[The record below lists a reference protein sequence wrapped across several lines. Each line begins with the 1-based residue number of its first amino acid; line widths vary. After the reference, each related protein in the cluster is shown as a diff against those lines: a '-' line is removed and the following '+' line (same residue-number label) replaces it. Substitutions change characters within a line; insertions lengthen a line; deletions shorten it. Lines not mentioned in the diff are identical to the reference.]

1 MPGGDGMR
9 VSSQA
14 ELDKALADG
23 VGEIL
28 IVSPADVWIEL
39 RDTGSATVRAYDS
52 ATVRAYD
59 SATAWAYDSA
69 TVEAYGSATAW
80 AYDSATAWASDSAT
94 AWASDSATV
103 EAYGS
108 ATAWAYDS
116 ATVRA
121 SDSATVEAYDSA
133 TVEAYGSA
141 TVEAYGSA
149 TVEAYGSATVRA
161 YDSAT
166 VEAYGSA
173 TVQASKYVAV
183 RLHSAR
189 VTLDGGVLIDLTQL
203 DLTDP
208 ATWCDYHGVTVT
220 DGIAE
225 VFKAVNDQWTTDRGI
240 NYQPGSLPTAPD
252 WKPTRE
258 CGHGLHFCARPAVSK
273 DQYFPAATRF
283 VRVGVRLDEMVC
295 LGDKIKAPRVVS
307 PCNEVDI
314 HGQVVSA

>member
-9 VSSQA
+9 VTSQA

-39 RDTGSATVRAYDS
+39 RDTGSATVWAYDSATVWAYGSATVWASGSATVMAYDS
-52 ATVRAYD
+52 ATVR
-59 SATAWAYDSA
+59 
-69 TVEAYGSATAW
+69 VYGSAT
-80 AYDSATAWASDSAT
+80 
-94 AWASDSATV
+94 
-103 EAYGS
+103 
-108 ATAWAYDS
+108 
-116 ATVRA
+116 VR
-121 SDSATVEAYDSA
+121 
-133 TVEAYGSA
+133 AYGSA
-141 TVEAYGSA
+141 TVRAY
-149 TVEAYGSATVRA
+149 ESATVRA

-166 VEAYGSA
+166 VWAYGSA

-208 ATWCDYHGVTVT
+208 TTWCDYHGVTVT

-225 VFKAVNDQWTTDRGI
+225 VFKAVNDQWTTDRGT

-307 PCNEVDI
+307 PCTEVDI

>member
-1 MPGGDGMR
+1 MR
-9 VSSQA
+9 VTSQA

-39 RDTGSATVRAYDS
+39 RDTGSATVRAYGSATVQAYGSATVQAYESATVWAYGSATVQAYGS
-52 ATVRAYD
+52 ATVRAY
-59 SATAWAYDSA
+59 
-69 TVEAYGSATAW
+69 E
-80 AYDSATAWASDSAT
+80 
-94 AWASDSATV
+94 
-103 EAYGS
+103 
-108 ATAWAYDS
+108 
-116 ATVRA
+116 
-121 SDSATVEAYDSA
+121 SA

-149 TVEAYGSATVRA
+149 TAWA

-307 PCNEVDI
+307 PCTEVDI

>member
-9 VSSQA
+9 VTSQA

-39 RDTGSATVRAYDS
+39 RDTGSATVRAYGSATVQAYGSATVQAYESATVWAYGSATVQAYGS
-52 ATVRAYD
+52 ATVRAY
-59 SATAWAYDSA
+59 
-69 TVEAYGSATAW
+69 E
-80 AYDSATAWASDSAT
+80 
-94 AWASDSATV
+94 
-103 EAYGS
+103 
-108 ATAWAYDS
+108 
-116 ATVRA
+116 
-121 SDSATVEAYDSA
+121 SA

-141 TVEAYGSA
+141 TVWAYESA
-149 TVEAYGSATVRA
+149 TVWASGSATVRA
-161 YDSAT
+161 YD
-166 VEAYGSA
+166 SA

-225 VFKAVNDQWTTDRGI
+225 VFKAVNDQWT

-307 PCNEVDI
+307 PCTEVDI

>member
-1 MPGGDGMR
+1 M
-9 VSSQA
+9 
-14 ELDKALADG
+14 
-23 VGEIL
+23 
-28 IVSPADVWIEL
+28 
-39 RDTGSATVRAYDS
+39 
-52 ATVRAYD
+52 
-59 SATAWAYDSA
+59 
-69 TVEAYGSATAW
+69 
-80 AYDSATAWASDSAT
+80 
-94 AWASDSATV
+94 
-103 EAYGS
+103 
-108 ATAWAYDS
+108 
-116 ATVRA
+116 
-121 SDSATVEAYDSA
+121 
-133 TVEAYGSA
+133 
-141 TVEAYGSA
+141 
-149 TVEAYGSATVRA
+149 
-161 YDSAT
+161 
-166 VEAYGSA
+166 
-173 TVQASKYVAV
+173 
-183 RLHSAR
+183 
-189 VTLDGGVLIDLTQL
+189 LIDLTQL

-208 ATWCDYHGVTVT
+208 TTWCDYHGVTVT